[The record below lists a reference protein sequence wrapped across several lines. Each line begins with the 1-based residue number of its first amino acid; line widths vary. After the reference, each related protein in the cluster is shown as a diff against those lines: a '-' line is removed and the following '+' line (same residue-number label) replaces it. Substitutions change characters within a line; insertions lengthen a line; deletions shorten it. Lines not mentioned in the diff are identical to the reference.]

1 VRSPREMEMPVPWQS
16 TLYNFMVQ
24 LTSSSNSRRSIM
36 SSAAAASSK
45 ALVAVV
51 PAFVG
56 HGERK
61 MSRSS
66 DVL

>member
-1 VRSPREMEMPVPWQS
+1 
-16 TLYNFMVQ
+16 
-24 LTSSSNSRRSIM
+24 M
-36 SSAAAASSK
+36 SSAAAASK